1 MADFYKPKA
10 ISGYP
15 EWLPEQRAVELEFI
29 DKLRKLFE
37 SYGFCSIE
45 TSAVEEIPVLTS
57 KGESADKEIY
67 AISRLNAEE
76 SETKKS
82 KLGLHYDLTV
92 PFARYVA
99 QNFSKIDF
107 PFKRYQ
113 IQKVWRGERPQEGR
127 FREFYQ
133 CDIDVIDQDNL
144 SLFFDIEILQIMHSA
159 LKLLNLGDIEV
170 RISNRKILQGALQAL
185 GIGKIQETI
194 RILDKKDKIG
204 DEKVSELL
212 SAFLNDEQIKGCIA
226 LINTQSS
233 KDFDKDIKAILKESN
248 KESNE
253 ELEKGI
259 EELKYVTSEINNPDF
274 VIDLSIARGFDYYS
288 GTIFE
293 AKFVDYPQFSTIA
306 SGGRYDKLASSF
318 IRNEL
323 PGIGMSIGLTRI
335 FSKAISEGLINTKSK
350 CPTNVMIAWL
360 EGQEKTKLSQLANT
374 LRERNLNV
382 ELYHCDDKL
391 KKQIRYADR
400 KGIKYILFANEDG
413 SFEVKDLESGK
424 QEEINLEK
432 FNFNS

>member
-1 MADFYKPKA
+1 MADIYKPKA

-15 EWLPEQRAVELEFI
+15 EWLPEQRAVELKFI
-29 DKLRKLFE
+29 DKLRELFE

-67 AISRLNAEE
+67 SISRLNAEE
-76 SETKKS
+76 SEEKKS

-159 LKLLNLGDIEV
+159 LTLLDLGKTEIRV
-170 RISNRKILQGALQAL
+170 SNRKILQGSLQAL
-185 GIGKIQETI
+185 GVEKIQETI

-204 DEKVSELL
+204 DQKVSELL
-212 SAFLNDEQIKGCIA
+212 SAFLSDEQTKNCIA
-226 LINTQSS
+226 LINIKSS
-233 KDFDKDIKAILKESN
+233 KDFAKDIKAILKETN
-248 KESNE
+248 Q

-259 EELKYVTSEINNPDF
+259 EELEYVTSEINNTDF
-274 VIDLSIARGFDYYS
+274 IIDLSIARGFDYYS

-323 PGIGMSIGLTRI
+323 PGIGMSIGLTRV
-335 FSKAISEGLINTKSK
+335 FSKAISEGLINPKSK

-360 EGQEKTKLSQLANT
+360 EGQDKNKLSKIANT
-374 LRERNLNV
+374 LRDKNFNV

-400 KGIKYILFANEDG
+400 KGIKYILFANEDQ
-413 SFEVKDLESGK
+413 SFEVKNLESGV
-424 QEEINLEK
+424 QEKIDIEK
-432 FNFNS
+432 FNFSS